1 LRKAK
6 RALWLIAPDDWDPT
20 PGEAVTWSQTGE
32 IRLEVMTYDSGAK
45 VAVVRGRI
53 FGVMEE
59 YKAPR
64 IEVAPVARQLESV
77 DEEKGRA
84 EHPYEEEVLDTSEPR
99 EPAGVVSVEHD
110 GLIDRLTFSPGC
122 IKLYRRRFAKGA
134 SMSEAGRRL
143 RSELRKAEMVRPR
156 ATGDYLRF
164 RRRGRFDV
172 ILKKRP
178 VVEDPSTTYI
188 SSLYLPPDRG
198 RTKQGKGS
206 KKAA

>member
-32 IRLEVMTYDSGAK
+32 IRLEVMKYDSGAK

-59 YKAPR
+59 YNAPR
-64 IEVAPVARQLESV
+64 IELAPVERQLESAGK
-77 DEEKGRA
+77 EEGWA
-84 EHPYEEEVLDTSEPR
+84 EDPHEEETLTPSEPR

-110 GLIDRLTFSPGC
+110 DLIDRLTFSPGC
-122 IKLYRRRFAKGA
+122 IKFYRDRFAKGA
-134 SMSEAGRRL
+134 STTEAGRRL
-143 RSELRKAEMVRPR
+143 RREVRKAEMVRPR

-164 RRRGRFDV
+164 RRRGRFDL

-178 VVEDPSTTYI
+178 VVEDPSTTYVT
-188 SSLYLPPDRG
+188 SLYLPPNRE
-198 RTKQGKGS
+198 RSKRVKGS